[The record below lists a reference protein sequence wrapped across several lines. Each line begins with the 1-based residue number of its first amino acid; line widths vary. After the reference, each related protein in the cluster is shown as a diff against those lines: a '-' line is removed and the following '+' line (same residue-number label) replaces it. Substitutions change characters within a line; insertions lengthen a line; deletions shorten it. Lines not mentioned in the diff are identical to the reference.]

1 MSAVHTP
8 APLEDE
14 LSPRFVEKLIWHVTQ
29 MFGRV
34 GVPPI
39 TAWTLAAMLVIW
51 EIRYEVW
58 LNRLDMEVYFRLEA
72 MEKIEQGCEYYMRWL
87 RLATVC
93 FVTLTICMA
102 VKIFL

>member
-1 MSAVHTP
+1 MSIARKP
-8 APLEDE
+8 ARLEDE
-14 LSPRFVEKLIWHVTQ
+14 LSPRFVEKLVRHVTM

-58 LNRLDMEVYFRLEA
+58 LNRLDMEIYMRLETL
-72 MEKIEQGCEYYMRWL
+72 EKINRACDHYMRWL

-93 FVTLTICMA
+93 FVTLTLCMA
-102 VKIFL
+102 VKVFL